1 MEDTLK
7 QLVEQART
15 SIAATATQA
24 EYEAAK
30 ARIVGPNGAF
40 TELRK
45 QIGTL
50 PKEQRPVFG
59 KLVNEAKQAIE
70 AVLDEGRER
79 LRRAEIEARIGP
91 AVDPTL
97 PLPELPQGT
106 FHLLTQIRTELCSIM
121 RKVGFTIAE
130 GPEVETEWF
139 CFDALNTP
147 SDHPAR
153 DLQDTYYLNNK
164 TSCGN
169 ILQHDDERY
178 LLRTHTSTVQ
188 IREMLKTPPPIR
200 IVSPGRCYRRDT
212 ADATHS
218 ASFCQMECLA
228 VDKGISVK
236 DLKAILDYIFQS
248 LLGKEAKTRFRPHF
262 FPYTEPSFEV
272 DFYCGHLKR
281 LGKDWVEIG
290 GCGMVDPAVFDAVGY
305 DSDLYSGYAFG
316 FGIERIAMILH
327 GVDDIRYFY
336 QNDLRFLRQFAQ
348 V

>member
-1 MEDTLK
+1 MEETLK
-7 QLVEQART
+7 QIIEQARS
-15 SIAATATQA
+15 SIEAVATQA
-24 EYEAAK
+24 DFEAAK
-30 ARIVGPNGAF
+30 ARIVGPNGSF
-40 TELRK
+40 TEVRK

-59 KLVNEAKQAIE
+59 KMVNQIKQQIESILETGKERLKQAE
-70 AVLDEGRER
+70 LQS
-79 LRRAEIEARIGP
+79 RIGP
-91 AVDPTL
+91 AIDPTL
-97 PLPELPQGT
+97 PTPDYPDGT
-106 FHLLTQIRTELCSIM
+106 FHLLTQIRDELCSIM

-153 DLQDTYYLNNK
+153 DLQDTYYLKDNVPF
-164 TSCGN
+164 GN
-169 ILQHDDERY
+169 ISKHGNERH

-188 IREMLKTPPPIR
+188 IREMLKTPPPIH

-228 VDKGISVK
+228 VDRGLSVK

-248 LLGKEAKTRFRPHF
+248 LLGKDAQTRFRPHF

-272 DFYCGHLKR
+272 DFNCAHLKR

-290 GCGMVDPAVFDAVGY
+290 GCGMVDPAVFDSVGY
-305 DSDLYSGYAFG
+305 NSDIFSGYAFG

-336 QNDLRFLRQFAQ
+336 QNDLRFLRQFSKA
-348 V
+348 